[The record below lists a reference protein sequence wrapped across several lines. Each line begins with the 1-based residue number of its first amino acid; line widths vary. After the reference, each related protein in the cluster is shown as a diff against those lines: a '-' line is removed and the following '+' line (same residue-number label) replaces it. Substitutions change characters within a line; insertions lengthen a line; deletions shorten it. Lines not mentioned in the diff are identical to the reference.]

1 MMEPLYGRAEARPF
15 PDYFALHLCVSVFIC
30 GSKSLLVPEVPDAR
44 EHHGQAQPVG
54 CRNHLFIPH

>member
-44 EHHGQAQPVG
+44 KDHRQAEAVG
-54 CRNHLFIPH
+54 GGNHFFIAH